1 MCFHVLEISVLRWGT
16 TDLSWI
22 LRGHIKPGVSQ
33 VQVLAA
39 PHVSKS
45 FLHSLGTSL
54 PEECHSGKDRS
65 SLSSLTA
72 HELDPADHH
81 GEHQHLSHTC
91 AGEERF
97 PLVLLGLPGKLAV
110 PCTGG
115 SWLSRHAQLQAL
127 KSPNAPDLAQSDP
140 PGSAP
145 EEGPALPASTAL
157 PSQGKGRRILIAR
170 AQPEDSRAA
179 VVYPDGKG
187 GKGENRSCQRDN
199 TPGSTQRVKEE
210 QTPEGGHWILQRT
223 FPLKKGTRL
232 LSACKEG
239 IKPFSQKPDFFKKN
253 LK

>member
-1 MCFHVLEISVLRWGT
+1 M
-16 TDLSWI
+16 
-22 LRGHIKPGVSQ
+22 SQ
-33 VQVLAA
+33 WEGQ
-39 PHVSKS
+39 
-45 FLHSLGTSL
+45 
-54 PEECHSGKDRS
+54 E
-65 SLSSLTA
+65 LTVPTHCPRA
-72 HELDPADHH
+72 RDPVDHH

-97 PLVLLGLPGKLAV
+97 PLVLQGLPGKLAV

-140 PGSAP
+140 SGSAP

-170 AQPEDSRAA
+170 AQPEDSRAG

-223 FPLKKGTRL
+223 FPLKKGTHL

-239 IKPFSQKPDFFKKN
+239 IKPFSQKPNFLKKN